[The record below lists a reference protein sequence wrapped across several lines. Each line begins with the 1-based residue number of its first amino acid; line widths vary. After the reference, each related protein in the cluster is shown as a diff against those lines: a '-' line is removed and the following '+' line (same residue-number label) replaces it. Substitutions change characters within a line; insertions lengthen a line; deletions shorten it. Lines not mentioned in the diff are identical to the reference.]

1 MKDAFKF
8 RLNRKGQKIYT
19 FDCIVDCKGLKN
31 AYDQGESTEELN
43 QRIQE
48 KSGDTEDEVA
58 LSLSNGP
65 SPPGIPDDG
74 KVRVLWRLVSGAKLW
89 PSSSFPYPQCV
100 DFGHDNAAVIA
111 RDIAPL
117 VGAFKPD
124 ITWNHS
130 IDSRDIAGKVENPF
144 FEAAKGKLEAGING
158 TLVVNPKYD
167 PKAAL
172 GLTEGIL
179 RAGSIGIDG
188 EYVPSHPDMLHQE
201 FVKNQGKRIN
211 GDMVRWLPLKIT
223 AVRHMAFV
231 PWGMGADSNA
241 GPRVALNNISGKE
254 PVSNESGGT
263 MGNELKLFSAVCKE
277 LGIEFALSDGAPIP
291 EKLEE
296 LLLGKVEELKKAQVA
311 YSGLYDRVLRA
322 CELSG
327 SCKYSGKS
335 VDEIL
340 EVLPTDLAN
349 AANGLAFVEFQKKE
363 ALKAFDAAKVDPAKE
378 ELSENDKKIRLR
390 IANSQDIAYIQ
401 EALEEY
407 KSLALNRF
415 GSMKSSAD
423 EEIPKVDIPV
433 AEVSRDIVDSVS
445 RMFGGDK

>member
-201 FVKNQGKRIN
+201 FVKNQGKIIN

>member
-144 FEAAKGKLEAGING
+144 YEAAKGNLEAGING

-201 FVKNQGKRIN
+201 FVKNQGKIIN

-277 LGIEFALSDGAPIP
+277 LGIEFALSEGAPIP

-296 LLLGKVEELKKAQVA
+296 LLLGKLEELKKAQVA